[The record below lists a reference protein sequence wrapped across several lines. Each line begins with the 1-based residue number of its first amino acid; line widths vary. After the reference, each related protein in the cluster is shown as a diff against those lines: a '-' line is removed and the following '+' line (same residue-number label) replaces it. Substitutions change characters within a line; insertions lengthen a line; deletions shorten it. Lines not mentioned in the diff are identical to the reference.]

1 LQLMK
6 NREKPVFKLTIVFI
20 LAVFIS
26 AGILTYLS
34 ISNISNL
41 KELTEKKISEEE
53 RIFAEELTRNFHKV
67 LEEVCDTFTEHFKS
81 NPVDVKLFTSSQ
93 KPDFINDRFIIDRR
107 GNFLW
112 PFFIEGATFEPG
124 KFDSGKF
131 TIQYNR
137 AENLEFNTQK
147 LNEAEKAYRSAL
159 RFAISKYD
167 SALCFNALA
176 RISVKINNRDK
187 AIELYNTVISKYY
200 SVTDKYKFPFV
211 YYAIPQLINI
221 SDSDN
226 TERIIK
232 MMEQCLAG
240 MASGEIPL
248 NYSTGDIL
256 DQIGKWMEQ
265 IPGDSNV
272 SVQAVNELIQEIK
285 IQLTFIFEYGSLIR
299 KYGIIDDSESLA
311 ELGDYYIISGVT
323 QNPGM
328 AIFVNHK
335 HENLLG
341 FTVTLDRLWGMTLDN
356 IKWNDTEF
364 EYLVELTKNS
374 NSNSPFNGLETK
386 TPLSLFFPSYV
397 IQIKLKDESLIK
409 KYVSRRSWIY
419 GIALTLLIGGMI
431 MGVNLI
437 LRDIN
442 REKRMAARQSEFIAN
457 ITHELKTP
465 LTSINMFAESIYLD
479 RAKSETS
486 RKKYSYII
494 IKESENLKRKIDNI
508 LEYSVKKNE
517 RSKYKFQ
524 ETELSALLKSVLNEM
539 EYWLEINKFNVS
551 SEIEDGIF
559 AVVDP
564 EAIKQALSNL
574 IGNAIKYSP
583 VSKNLYIRL
592 KKQTEKIIIEVE
604 DTGLGIP
611 KDQIN
616 LIFEKFYRVRSEE
629 NKALSGT
636 GIGLTVSRDII
647 KAHNGELSVT
657 SELKKGSKF
666 TIVLNS

>member
-1 LQLMK
+1 MK

-41 KELTEKKISEEE
+41 KELTEKKVSEEE
-53 RIFAEELTRNFHKV
+53 RILAAELTLNFQKV
-67 LEEVCDTFTEHFKS
+67 IEEVSDTFTILAETDTVNVYRFES
-81 NPVDVKLFTSSQ
+81 IQ
-93 KPDFINDRFIIDRR
+93 KPGFIKNWFIIDKK

-112 PFFIEGATFEPG
+112 PFFNEGVPLEYE
-124 KFDSGKF
+124 KLESGKF
-131 TIQYNR
+131 RIQYNK
-137 AENLEFNTQK
+137 AEILEFNTKK
-147 LNEAEKAYRSAL
+147 LNEAEKAYRSTL
-159 RFAISKYD
+159 KFAANKHD
-167 SALCFNALA
+167 SALCYNALA
-176 RISVKINNRDK
+176 RLSVKLNNTDK
-187 AIELYNTVISKYY
+187 ALDFYGTVISEYY

-211 YYAIPQLINI
+211 YYTIPQLIKI
-221 SDSDN
+221 SDN
-226 TERIIK
+226 NNPGRMIK
-232 MMEQCLAG
+232 MMEQCLAR

-256 DQIGKWMEQ
+256 GQMEKWMEQ
-265 IPGDSNV
+265 IQGVSNV
-272 SVQAVNELIQEIK
+272 NSQELNKLIREIRL
-285 IQLTFIFEYGSLIR
+285 QLTFINEYGSLIR
-299 KYGIIDDSESLA
+299 KYGIVD
-311 ELGDYYIISGVT
+311 ELENLPKSGDYNIVSGYG
-323 QNPGM
+323 QNPGT
-328 AIFVNHK
+328 AIFINHK
-335 HENLLG
+335 QENIFG
-341 FTVTLDRLWGMTLDN
+341 FITVVNSLWEMTINN
-356 IKWNDTEF
+356 IKRSNSEF
-364 EYLVELTKNS
+364 EYLVELTENS
-374 NSNSPFNGLETK
+374 NDNSPFNRLETV
-386 TPLSLFFPSYV
+386 TPLSLFFPSWL
-397 IQIKLKDESLIK
+397 IQIRLENESLIK
-409 KYVSRRSWIY
+409 KYVTRRSWIY
-419 GIALTLLIGGMI
+419 AIALTLLIGGMI

-442 REKRMAARQSEFIAN
+442 REKRMVSRQSEFISN
-457 ITHELKTP
+457 VTHELKTP
-465 LTSINMFAESIYLD
+465 LTSINMFAESIYMD

-517 RSKYKFQ
+517 KSKYKFQ
-524 ETELSALLKSVLNEM
+524 ETDLTALLKSVLNEM

-551 SEIEDGIF
+551 TEIDDDIF
-559 AVVDP
+559 AVVDQ

-583 VSKNLYIRL
+583 VSKNLVVNL

-611 KDQIN
+611 KDQIK

-629 NKALSGT
+629 NEALSGT
-636 GIGLTVSRDII
+636 GIGLTVTRDII
-647 KAHNGELSVT
+647 NAHNGELSVT
-657 SELKKGSKF
+657 SELNKGSKF

>member
-1 LQLMK
+1 MR
-6 NREKPVFKLTIVFI
+6 NRENPVFKLTIVFI

-41 KELTEKKISEEE
+41 KELTEKKVSEEE
-53 RIFAEELTRNFHKV
+53 RIFATEITRNFHKV
-67 LEEVCDTFTEHFKS
+67 LEEVSDTFTGHFKL
-81 NPVDVKLFTSSQ
+81 NPVDVKLFISSQ
-93 KPDFINDRFIIDRR
+93 KPGFINDRFIIDRK

-112 PFFIEGATFEPG
+112 PFFIEGVTFEPG

-131 TIQYNR
+131 MIRYNR
-137 AENLEFNTQK
+137 AEILEFNTQK

-159 RFAISKYD
+159 KFAANKHN
-167 SALCFNALA
+167 SAKCFNALA
-176 RISVKINNRDK
+176 RISVKQNNTDK
-187 AIELYNTVISKYY
+187 AIELYSTVISKYP

-211 YYAIPQLINI
+211 YYAIPQLIKI
-221 SDSDN
+221 SNSN
-226 TERIIK
+226 NPEKMIK
-232 MMEQCLAG
+232 MMEQSLAG
-240 MASGEIPL
+240 MASDEIPL
-248 NYSTGDIL
+248 NYSTNDIL
-256 DQIGKWMEQ
+256 DQIEKWMEQ
-265 IPGDSNV
+265 IQGVSNV
-272 SVQAVNELIQEIK
+272 NFQTINELIQK
-285 IQLTFIFEYGSLIR
+285 IRLQLTFIDEYGSLIR
-299 KYGIIDDSESLA
+299 KYGIIDESESLLK
-311 ELGDYYIISGVT
+311 LGDYYIISGFGH
-323 QNPGM
+323 NPGM
-328 AIFVNHK
+328 AIFINYK

-341 FTVTLDRLWGMTLDN
+341 FTVTLDSLWAMTLDN
-356 IKWNDTEF
+356 IKWSDSEF
-364 EYLVELTKNS
+364 EYLVELAEKS
-374 NSNSPFNGLETK
+374 NRNSPFNGLETNA
-386 TPLSLFFPSYV
+386 PLSLFFPSYV
-397 IQIKLKDESLIK
+397 IQLKLKNESLIK
-409 KYVSRRSWIY
+409 KYVTRRSWIY

-442 REKRMAARQSEFIAN
+442 REKRMVARQSEFIAN
-457 ITHELKTP
+457 VTHELKTP

-508 LEYSVKKNE
+508 LEYAVRKNE
-517 RSKYKFQ
+517 KSKYKFQ
-524 ETELSALLKSVLNEM
+524 ETDLTALLKSVLNEM

-551 SEIEDGIF
+551 TEIEDGIF
-559 AVVDP
+559 AVVDQ

-583 VSKNLYIRL
+583 VSKNLYVRL
-592 KKQTEKIIIEVE
+592 KKQTEKITIEIE

-611 KDQIN
+611 KEQIN
-616 LIFEKFYRVRSEE
+616 LVFEKFYRVKRKE
-629 NKALSGT
+629 NESTSGT
-636 GIGLTVSRDII
+636 GLGLTVTRDII

-657 SELKKGSKF
+657 SELNKGSKF

>member
-1 LQLMK
+1 MK

-41 KELTEKKISEEE
+41 KELTEKKVTEEE
-53 RIFAEELTRNFHKV
+53 RILAAELTRNFHKV
-67 LEEVCDTFTEHFKS
+67 LEEVTDTFTGHFIR
-81 NPVDVKLFTSSQ
+81 NPIDFKLFASSQ
-93 KPDFINDRFIIDRR
+93 KPDFINDRFIIDRK

-112 PFFIEGATFEPG
+112 PFFIDGITFESG
-124 KFDSGKF
+124 KFDLEKF
-131 TIQYNR
+131 RNQYNR
-137 AENLEFNTQK
+137 AENLEFNSQK
-147 LNEAEKAYRSAL
+147 LKHSEKVYRSAL
-159 RFAISKYD
+159 KFAVNKHD
-167 SALCFNALA
+167 SVLCFNALA
-176 RISVKINNRDK
+176 RVSVKINNTDK

-200 SVTDKYKFPFV
+200 SVTDKYNFPFV
-211 YYAIPQLINI
+211 YYALPQLITI
-221 SDSDN
+221 SDSN
-226 TERIIK
+226 NPEPILK
-232 MMEQCLAG
+232 MMEQCLSG

-248 NYSTGDIL
+248 NYSSGDIL
-256 DQIGKWMEQ
+256 DQIEKWMDQ
-265 IPGDSNV
+265 IPGGSNV
-272 SVQAVNELIQEIK
+272 SFQAINELIQDIK
-285 IQLTFIFEYGSLIR
+285 IQLTFVNEYGSLIR
-299 KYGIIDDSESLA
+299 KYGITNDSESLP
-311 ELGDYYIISGVT
+311 ELGDYYIISGAT
-323 QNPGM
+323 QYPG
-328 AIFVNHK
+328 IILFINHK

-356 IKWNDTEF
+356 IKWSDTEF

-374 NSNSPFNGLETK
+374 NSNSSFNGLETK
-386 TPLSLFFPSYV
+386 TPLSVFFPSYV
-397 IQIKLKDESLIK
+397 IQLKLKDESLIK

-437 LRDIN
+437 LRDVN
-442 REKRMAARQSEFIAN
+442 REKRMAARQSEFISN
-457 ITHELKTP
+457 VTHELKTP

-524 ETELSALLKSVLNEM
+524 KTELSALLKSVLNEM

-551 SEIEDGIF
+551 AEIEAGIF
-559 AVVDP
+559 VVVDS

-583 VSKNLYIRL
+583 VSKNLYISL

-611 KDQIN
+611 KDQID
-616 LIFEKFYRVRSEE
+616 LICEKFYRVRSEE

-636 GIGLTVSRDII
+636 GIGLTVTRDII
-647 KAHNGELSVT
+647 KAHNGEIDVT
-657 SELKKGSKF
+657 SELNKGSKF